1 MELIDVNDFVRETEC
16 FFEEERYSVRD
27 NGAVFRHARIGKRV
41 HPNDNYWTFGKT
53 NSSNPYLHLSDV
65 RIHRIVAT
73 AFHGEP
79 PNPQYVVDHMDTNC
93 RNNRP
98 ENLRWVTRLENALM
112 NPVTRKKIEF
122 SCGSIEA
129 FLANP
134 SMLNKYD
141 VERNFEWMRTV
152 TREEAQNCKER
163 MAIWAESNKN
173 PRGGVWTEQIYTPIK
188 KREADSHE
196 SKFETI
202 LEPTQN
208 RASFTSD
215 NKVFSKPSLDE
226 WVHAKML
233 IRESELVMGLTKK
246 CAQYKWRVPSY
257 FPCCPEKIEANPI
270 EQYFQNLNVGA
281 IFSYNDSYP
290 ASTIMEFIKADDNSS
305 ILVMCKREG
314 TKPYSVAKITF
325 ENDLFIHSNLG
336 SFFGIDGAKKTICL
350 ELGLEWTGGDTFD
363 DYC

>member
-1 MELIDVNDFVRETEC
+1 MGLIDVNDFVRETEC
-16 FFEEERYSVRD
+16 LFEEEQYSVRD
-27 NGAVFRHARIGKRV
+27 NGAVFRHARLGKRV
-41 HPNDNYWTFGKT
+41 RPNDNYWTFGKR
-53 NSSNPYLHLSDV
+53 NSSNPYLHLSDA

-79 PNPQYVVDHMDTNC
+79 PNPQYVVDHIDTNC

-152 TREEAQNCKER
+152 TLEEAQNCKER
-163 MAIWAESNKN
+163 MSIWAESNKN
-173 PRGGVWTEQIYTPIK
+173 PRGGVWTEQVYTPIK
-188 KREADSHE
+188 KREAVHPE
-196 SKFETI
+196 SKFEPI
-202 LEPTQN
+202 LEQPQHSAT
-208 RASFTSD
+208 FTI
-215 NKVFSKPSLDE
+215 KPSLEE
-226 WVHAKML
+226 WV
-233 IRESELVMGLTKK
+233 RTETYSSESELILGLTKT

-257 FPCCPEKIEANPI
+257 FPCCPEQIGANPL
-270 EQYFQNLNVGA
+270 EKYFQNLKVGA
-281 IFSYNDSYP
+281 VFSYNDSYP
-290 ASTIMEFIKADDNSS
+290 ASTIIEFIKTNDNSS
-305 ILVMCKREG
+305 ILVMCEREG
-314 TKPYSVAKITF
+314 IKPYSIAKITF
-325 ENDLFIHSNLG
+325 ENELFIHSNLG
-336 SFFGIDGAKKTICL
+336 SFFDIDGAKKTFCL
-350 ELGLEWTGGDTFD
+350 EQGLEWTGGETFD